1 MKRTLF
7 IASSLSA
14 LGLAGCSA
22 VDSAK
27 NAISQGPLYNG
38 LQSVQGLTHA
48 VLGSRGMAREYPDSM
63 IDHEFRQNGNGT
75 PATSNYTDLVKAQF
89 RGFKLVVDGLVERP
103 QQFTLAELRA
113 IGDVAQTTRHDCV
126 EGWSL
131 VGKWRGPQLGAVLA
145 MVKPK
150 PEARYCV
157 FHCYDQD
164 DNGTIFYGSIDMA
177 AAAHPQTLLALDLN
191 DKPLDAD
198 HGAPV
203 RLRIPTQL
211 GYKSTKWINRV
222 ELVDSFAKMG
232 QGKGGYWEDAGYDWY
247 AGA

>member
-1 MKRTLF
+1 VKRTLF

-27 NAISQGPLYNG
+27 NAISQGPFYNG
-38 LQSVQGLTHA
+38 LQSAQNLTHA

-63 IDHEFRQNGNGT
+63 IDYQFRQNGDGT
-75 PATSNYTDLVKAQF
+75 PTTSNYTDLVKAHF

-103 QQFTLAELRA
+103 QQYTLDQLRA
-113 IGDVAQTTRHDCV
+113 IGNVAQTTRHDCV

-131 VGKWRGPQLGAVLA
+131 VGKWQGPQLGAVLA
-145 MVKPK
+145 TVRPK

-164 DNGTIFYGSIDMA
+164 DNGTVFYGSIDMA
-177 AAAHPQTLLALDLN
+177 AAAHPQTLLSLSFN
-191 DKPLDAD
+191 GKPLDAD

-222 ELVDSFAKMG
+222 ELVTSFAHIG